1 MCMLS
6 SINIQPLSQQ
16 KLSEA
21 QRLVDET
28 FPYCPWLTRRLFFS
42 VSDPQIVYRWVLL
55 IGWQVTSL
63 GNWVALDINTDRVI
77 GTVGIYTYRKDEKEA
92 YWLSWF
98 CVNPNFRGRGIGK
111 ELLQFAI
118 HSARQPRKRFLRL
131 YTSTHPSEVNA
142 QHLYE
147 KLGFQ
152 ITGKELW
159 KGTPYERIY
168 RELEL

>member
-1 MCMLS
+1 MLS

-21 QRLVDET
+21 QRLIDET
-28 FPYCPWLTRRLFFS
+28 FSHYPWLDRRLFFS
-42 VSDPQIVYRWVLL
+42 VSEPQNVYRWALL
-55 IGWQVTSL
+55 IGWRVSFL
-63 GNWVALDINTDRVI
+63 SDFVALDINTDRVI
-77 GTVGIYTYRKDEKEA
+77 GTVGVYTYPKDEREA
-92 YWLSWF
+92 CWLSWF
-98 CVNPNFRGRGIGK
+98 CVNQNFRGRGVGK
-111 ELLQFAI
+111 ELLKFAI
-118 HSARQPRKRFLRL
+118 HLAHHSEKRFLRL

-142 QHLYE
+142 QPLYE
-147 KLGFQ
+147 KLGFE